1 MDSKEWDNFLVQITQ
16 IKTKSNRQV
25 LCVKCWL
32 MLNYEQKIKH
42 IKDNPDH
49 EISILTS
56 TKFASSSQIVSLAQ
70 ACNKIVFK
78 GEE

>member
-1 MDSKEWDNFLVQITQ
+1 MIKMDSKEWEDFISQIEF

-42 IKDNPDH
+42 IKDYPDH
-49 EISILTS
+49 DLSILTS
-56 TKFASSSQIVSLAQ
+56 TKFASSQ
-70 ACNKIVFK
+70 
-78 GEE
+78 